1 MKTFLTL
8 LLCNAIMISSVFAS
22 IEHSDS
28 GGLANCM
35 TALEQDVSMP
45 DTESSGTTNF
55 DRLVTTLRTC
65 IEAKPTSDKLRV
77 QLGWLYGQQLLQAI
91 RAIPRSALAERKT
104 AAVRWMQLGIA
115 EFNEAV
121 HLNPRNDIA
130 WFLLAAMQSDMGEAK
145 DALASYRNAAQVGGK
160 AVEYWFLAMQLNKFE
175 RYDDAIAAAEKA
187 LEGNPKQAGAWI
199 EMGIARAKLGRLDE
213 ARQAADKAVRLQPKD
228 GLVLQQAA
236 RIYRLIKRLPESDAL
251 LQQAL
256 AANPDLAETYCVMA
270 RNACDQGNLT
280 QALENAQATLR
291 LEPGHAEAFNT
302 IGRVHEQ
309 RGELEQALQA
319 FQTAH
324 KMLPMATDYQL
335 NVAIVFERL
344 NRLVEAEDAYRETC
358 RIAPNEPLG
367 VEALSGFL
375 QRCNRDEEA
384 IAILNTALRAG
395 CTNNAMLQNMGTSLM
410 RTRRNSEALPYLE
423 QVAHENPTNY
433 MTLRNLAQCYKIVHS
448 NFQAVAT
455 FQQTIGLCATNWED
469 HALLGLCLCNLGNL
483 KTSEDEYREAIKWM
497 PTNSVWR
504 DGTTLDMLGVVM
516 KQQGR
521 SAEAIAE
528 IMKFQDANPTNQRS
542 CSLLAECHRLAG
554 DIRSAQKV
562 LRRGLEVLPDA
573 ADLWAQLANVEIE
586 IDPPNAMKCAQH
598 ALALCPS
605 NFLAHCTLGYL
616 NKTFQHDMAASKTNY
631 EAAIRD
637 NPERKEPYN
646 ALGEMFGKAGDVD
659 TAERY
664 FLKSLEIDTTD
675 STALTSE
682 GYARYLKHD
691 YVGAIDYHARAIA
704 ADPKCG
710 LAHYN
715 MALACLETGEYER
728 GIEHW
733 HKAKE
738 VGCKVNERLLQKL
751 EQGRKAIESQPT
763 RL

>member
-1 MKTFLTL
+1 M
-8 LLCNAIMISSVFAS
+8 
-22 IEHSDS
+22 
-28 GGLANCM
+28 
-35 TALEQDVSMP
+35 
-45 DTESSGTTNF
+45 
-55 DRLVTTLRTC
+55 
-65 IEAKPTSDKLRV
+65 
-77 QLGWLYGQQLLQAI
+77 
-91 RAIPRSALAERKT
+91 
-104 AAVRWMQLGIA
+104 
-115 EFNEAV
+115 
-121 HLNPRNDIA
+121 
-130 WFLLAAMQSDMGEAK
+130 
-145 DALASYRNAAQVGGK
+145 
-160 AVEYWFLAMQLNKFE
+160 
-175 RYDDAIAAAEKA
+175 
-187 LEGNPKQAGAWI
+187 
-199 EMGIARAKLGRLDE
+199 
-213 ARQAADKAVRLQPKD
+213 
-228 GLVLQQAA
+228 
-236 RIYRLIKRLPESDAL
+236 RIYRH
-251 LQQAL
+251 
-256 AANPDLAETYCVMA
+256 N
-270 RNACDQGNLT
+270 
-280 QALENAQATLR
+280 
-291 LEPGHAEAFNT
+291 
-302 IGRVHEQ
+302 
-309 RGELEQALQA
+309 
-319 FQTAH
+319 
-324 KMLPMATDYQL
+324 
-335 NVAIVFERL
+335 
-344 NRLVEAEDAYRETC
+344 
-358 RIAPNEPLG
+358 
-367 VEALSGFL
+367 
-375 QRCNRDEEA
+375 
-384 IAILNTALRAG
+384 
-395 CTNNAMLQNMGTSLM
+395 
-410 RTRRNSEALPYLE
+410 EALPYLE

-433 MTLRNLAQCYKIVHS
+433 MTLRNLARCYKIVLS

-504 DGTTLDMLGVVM
+504 EETTLDMLGVVI
-516 KQQGR
+516 KQRER

-562 LRRGLEVLPDA
+562 LRRGLEVLPEA
-573 ADLWAQLANVEIE
+573 TDLWAQLANVEIE
-586 IDPPNAMKCAQH
+586 IDPPDAMKCAQH

-605 NFLAHCTLGYL
+605 NFLAHCTLAYL